1 MSSGF
6 GKATA
11 KAPAKK
17 PAAKKPAAT
26 AKANTSKK
34 AAPATAAKAA
44 ASVLAGSSESK
55 PEPPEATPEPP
66 PLPKP
71 PTPPPEPEP
80 VIGQVKVRY
89 SHYCKSFTVTDG
101 VLQFGPIDSEYC
113 ISFVFKGAFGARLAL
128 EEPGGGR
135 VPKLADGAEPIWA
148 GPLSREEDE
157 EGDTVVVGTFGGV
170 EPEQTYQL
178 FIEEDEGAEAAARAA
193 GLSGTQGIRR
203 GNDAGAIGGVTSGSA
218 AITAELKGLSVEE
231 LREQGEKYKALLE
244 ARDLEDCLY
253 GSG

>member
-1 MSSGF
+1 M
-6 GKATA
+6 
-11 KAPAKK
+11 
-17 PAAKKPAAT
+17 
-26 AKANTSKK
+26 
-34 AAPATAAKAA
+34 
-44 ASVLAGSSESK
+44 
-55 PEPPEATPEPP
+55 
-66 PLPKP
+66 
-71 PTPPPEPEP
+71 
-80 VIGQVKVRY
+80 
-89 SHYCKSFTVTDG
+89 
-101 VLQFGPIDSEYC
+101 
-113 ISFVFKGAFGARLAL
+113 
-128 EEPGGGR
+128 
-135 VPKLADGAEPIWA
+135 PKLADGAEPIWA

-231 LREQGEKYKALLE
+231 LREQGDKYKALLE

>member
-17 PAAKKPAAT
+17 PAAKKPAAST

-66 PLPKP
+66 PPPKP
-71 PTPPPEPEP
+71 PTPPPEP

-231 LREQGEKYKALLE
+231 LREQGDKYKALLE

>member
-1 MSSGF
+1 MASTIM
-6 GKATA
+6 AL
-11 KAPAKK
+11 
-17 PAAKKPAAT
+17 PAAYAEQLAKCSLAVDEQTLEGCNGTLTTT
-26 AKANTSKK
+26 AVKD
-34 AAPATAAKAA
+34 
-44 ASVLAGSSESK
+44 LRES
-55 PEPPEATPEPP
+55 PQ
-66 PLPKP
+66 KP
-71 PTPPPEPEP
+71 PTPPPEP

-113 ISFVFKGAFGARLAL
+113 ISFVFKGTFGARLAL

-193 GLSGTQGIRR
+193 GVRVR
-203 GNDAGAIGGVTSGSA
+203 
-218 AITAELKGLSVEE
+218 
-231 LREQGEKYKALLE
+231 LRAKWE
-244 ARDLEDCLY
+244 
-253 GSG
+253 